1 MLQRNGDRAGS
12 PGSYFGDQSERD
24 CCLLQTSRWYPKLA
38 FRSGTFRS
46 EKNNAEGEL
55 MEQLQL

>member
-38 FRSGTFRS
+38 FRS

-55 MEQLQL
+55 MEQL